1 MQKLSQDY
9 VLHVLELWKSIQQT
23 ASSFSLIFR
32 TARIH
37 TVTRYFIFTLSVV
50 TFGVFLAARFTDFIP
65 NVFCKPVLQLLSNP
79 LETAFSLSMSC
90 FSFVLGSK
98 IGDGSFAVCSIPSWN
113 CLGCVCSIKK
123 RYQDRRFIRM
133 MVEPDPSF
141 RLLSFHMRIRTC
153 VSFFQ

>member
-1 MQKLSQDY
+1 MGSILRLLDY
-9 VLHVLELWKSIQQT
+9 DGSL
-23 ASSFSLIFR
+23 ASSVIIMLSVTVCNRSAIFR
-32 TARIH
+32 TASNAYSDTVFYIH
-37 TVTRYFIFTLSVV
+37 IKCGNIWSISSGSIY
-50 TFGVFLAARFTDFIP
+50 RFY
-65 NVFCKPVLQLLSNP
+65 
-79 LETAFSLSMSC
+79 
-90 FSFVLGSK
+90 SK
-98 IGDGSFAVCSIPSWN
+98 RSATFAVCSIPSWN